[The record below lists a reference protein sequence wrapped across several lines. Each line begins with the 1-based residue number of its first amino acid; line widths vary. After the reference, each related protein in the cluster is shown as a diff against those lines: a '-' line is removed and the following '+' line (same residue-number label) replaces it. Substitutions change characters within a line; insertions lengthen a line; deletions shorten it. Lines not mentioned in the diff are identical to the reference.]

1 LLEQTI
7 FIVWR
12 VKVLINLDSSWHS
25 KEKEEVIRDLE
36 SDLKGL
42 SAEKVER
49 KRREFGYNELKE
61 RKRASALQILLSQF
75 RNTFAIMLIIA
86 IIISV
91 FLGWYETQ
99 ILHDARLTIETFV
112 DGIAI
117 GAIVILNSLIG
128 FAQEYRS

>member
-1 LLEQTI
+1 MLEQTI

-75 RNTFAIMLIIA
+75 RNTFALMLIIA

-91 FLGWYETQ
+91 FLGWYET
-99 ILHDARLTIETFV
+99 LDRKSV
-112 DGIAI
+112 
-117 GAIVILNSLIG
+117 V
-128 FAQEYRS
+128 